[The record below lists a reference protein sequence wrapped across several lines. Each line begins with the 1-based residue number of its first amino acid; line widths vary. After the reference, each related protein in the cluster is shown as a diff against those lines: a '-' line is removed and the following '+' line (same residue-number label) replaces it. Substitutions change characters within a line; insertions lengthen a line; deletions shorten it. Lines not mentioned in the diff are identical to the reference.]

1 MKLPDDAGIGTRE
14 DFAIEKFQLAK
25 QFIKDAH
32 ALYLAESNN
41 SAVNRAYYASFKVLT
56 ALLSLDGKKFKS
68 HGQSIGYFNYEY
80 VHKKEA
86 FPNDYG
92 EKLSDLMLLR
102 HKSDY
107 EEFVKPTDAKTQEA
121 ITFAEEF
128 FISVKHYC
136 EDRMG
141 REIDV
146 KLDIENEQDRGR

>member
-1 MKLPDDAGIGTRE
+1 MKLPDDADIGTRE

-41 SAVNRAYYASFKVLT
+41 SAVNRAYYAIFRVVT
-56 ALLSLDGKKFKS
+56 AAQALDNKRFSS
-68 HGQSIGYFNYEY
+68 HGQAMGDFNREFIHEKELFPAHYGAKL
-80 VHKKEA
+80 HKI
-86 FPNDYG
+86 
-92 EKLSDLMLLR
+92 MRLR
-102 HKSDY
+102 HESDY
-107 EEFVKPTDAKTQEA
+107 DDFATPTDAKTQEA
-121 ITFAEEF
+121 ISFAEEF

-136 EDRMG
+136 ENRMG